1 MNRKTLELAVGLFV
15 VAGLAALAMLAFKVA
30 NLSAADLDDGYKI
43 KARFDN
49 IGGLKV
55 RSPVAV
61 AGVRVGRVSDI
72 QFDSES
78 YRALVV
84 LNIRNQFNT
93 LPVDTGASI
102 LTAGLL
108 GENYVGLDPGGSPEH
123 LKDGDE
129 LQMTQSALVLEKIIG
144 QFLFDKA
151 SGAQEKGAAK

>member
-15 VAGLAALAMLAFKVA
+15 VAGLAALTMLAFKVA

-61 AGVRVGRVSDI
+61 AGVRVGRVTDI
-72 QFDSES
+72 QFDNKS
-78 YRALVV
+78 YQAVVV
-84 LNIRNQFNT
+84 LNIGNRFNT
-93 LPVDTGASI
+93 LPKDTGASI
-102 LTAGLL
+102 LTSGLL
-108 GENYVGLDPGGSPEH
+108 GEQYVGLDPGGSPDY

-129 LQMTQSALVLEKIIG
+129 LQMTQSALVLEKLIS
-144 QFLFDKA
+144 QFLFQKA
-151 SGAQEKGAAK
+151 SESNEKK